1 MCVCVLL
8 HVTCNSDTI
17 LEARYRGAVV
27 NLNNIK
33 AEAGG
38 SSLGVLGQ
46 ATQNHPVSK
55 MKCFANFPVLQLTP
69 YSNSITMLYRSLYN
83 LLCKLSVIYGWAAP
97 HRGCALAALGELK
110 RPAYQDFRA
119 TLLKISF
126 WYYRPALYLSRAGMN
141 FHISQVS
148 AVNLTIIQV
157 MLSVVTYKLQ

>member
-27 NLNNIK
+27 NLNNSK

-55 MKCFANFPVLQLTP
+55 MKCFANFPVLQLTS

-97 HRGCALAALGELK
+97 HRGCALAALGELT

-126 WYYRPALYLSRAGMN
+126 WYCRPALYLSRAGMN